1 MAIYLKGERMNR
13 RNLKARNIVKA
24 LVKYGCIIKRNTAHG
39 VIIEN
44 TKNNKSTN
52 IPISV
57 SFDLPI
63 R

>member
-1 MAIYLKGERMNR
+1 MNR
-13 RNLKARNIVKA
+13 RNIKARNIVKA

-52 IPISV
+52 IPTHRDVLAVWIYTA
-57 SFDLPI
+57 F
-63 R
+63 